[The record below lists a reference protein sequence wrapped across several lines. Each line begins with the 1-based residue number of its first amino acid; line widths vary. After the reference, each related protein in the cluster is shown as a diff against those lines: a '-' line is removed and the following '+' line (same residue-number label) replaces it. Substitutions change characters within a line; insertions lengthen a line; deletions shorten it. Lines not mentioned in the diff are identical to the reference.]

1 MDISKIEEMRRDCI
15 KWTKKLYDIHRQDR
29 FLTLVKI
36 DENQKSGKA
45 IVKMITEEKYLE
57 EEGKTN

>member
-1 MDISKIEEMRRDCI
+1 MDLPKLEEMRRDCI

-36 DENQKSGKA
+36 EENQKKGKA
-45 IVKMITEEKYLE
+45 IVKMITEEKYLAE
-57 EEGKTN
+57 TS